1 MRIHPSFRIVALAEP
16 PDLTTASGQWLNAEM
31 LSNFLFHHMTPLP
44 SADEVKVIDS
54 LAKHHVSETL
64 FDLSDHLRRSR
75 DPNVS
80 LSCIKFVKIC
90 EESFVAVPQYK
101 LAIGVMVCG
110 EYGYPWNI
118 HRVVCIVI
126 DSKID
131 LYLFLFFNKGNQ
143 TFSLSIAHL
152 TCNSKIQ
159 VLCKR
164 IFLNIHCLL

>member
-90 EESFVAVPQYK
+90 EESFVAVLGLSLQQSA
-101 LAIGVMVCG
+101 AIQI
-110 EYGYPWNI
+110 GYWSHGLWRI
-118 HRVVCIVI
+118 RI
-126 DSKID
+126 
-131 LYLFLFFNKGNQ
+131 
-143 TFSLSIAHL
+143 SLEHSQGGLHSYRFQ
-152 TCNSKIQ
+152 N
-159 VLCKR
+159 R
-164 IFLNIHCLL
+164 PIFVSSF